1 MRNHRRGALEWA
13 RLIDEWKA
21 SGLSLP
27 EFCRTRGLQKTTMC
41 GWVYKPAL
49 KRAIEKAQRGDRPQP
64 VDSPKFRKPSPP
76 KSTSAFVPVR
86 LRQLVSSSTIETV
99 QRSAIEVILGAGRRV
114 VVDRGFD
121 AETLRRVVAALE
133 SGSC

>member
-64 VDSPKFRKPSPP
+64 VDSPKSRKPSPP
-76 KSTSAFVPVR
+76 KSTPAFVPVR
-86 LRQLVSSSTIETV
+86 LRQLVSSSTIESV
-99 QRSAIEVILGAGRRV
+99 QRSSIEVILGAGRRV
-114 VVDRGFD
+114 IVERGFD

>member
-27 EFCRTRGLQKTTMC
+27 DFCRQRGLQKTTMC

-49 KRAIEKAQRGDRPQP
+49 KRAIEKAQR
-64 VDSPKFRKPSPP
+64 VDSPQTADSPKSRTPSPAKP
-76 KSTSAFVPVR
+76 TPAFVPVR
-86 LRQLVSSSTIETV
+86 LRQLVTPPTIEPV
-99 QRSAIEVILGAGRRV
+99 PRSAIEVIVGSGRRV
-114 VVDRGFD
+114 LVERGFD
-121 AETLRRVVAALE
+121 AETFRRVVAALE
-133 SGSC
+133 AGPC